1 MSETEN
7 MAFSRMREREVPG
20 AKRWEGEGAL
30 R

>member
-7 MAFSRMREREVPG
+7 MAFSRMRERAGPG
-20 AKRWEGEGAL
+20 AKRWEGEGSL